1 MILLFISY
9 SQVRDEGNEAT
20 AFLTV
25 HTVHIIFPKSN
36 ACKRQNQN
44 RTAS

>member
-1 MILLFISY
+1 MILPFISY
-9 SQVRDEGNEAT
+9 RQIRDEGNEAT
-20 AFLTV
+20 VFSTV

-44 RTAS
+44 CTAS